1 MSVDSRK
8 KLTAFYDSGKVVVT
22 SEFVNSMFG
31 GLHGTS
37 EGDIIASVD
46 PNDPR
51 VVGHLHDGVH
61 ADGHAAKINLE
72 NHVEGQL
79 RNISLGDGAV
89 RKSNIQCYPEALK
102 HNAIPEFEVDPDT
115 GEKCYYLNLD
125 LPSGGGE
132 PAKPAGSDT
141 EIQFND
147 GGEFGSQPGYVFKKE
162 SQENKKDG
170 SMGINVQDIERN
182 LPYAL
187 SVYGDE
193 QIYSDESLAESID
206 LSIVFDHPTNGRNW
220 VIGGDG
226 SYGIKKINDVIHFD
240 SSFGRQAFIDRVN
253 KHISDNILMELEVVL
268 NDSPFLGEK
277 YLHPDHHPRQFLAAD
292 LNLAKNKPQIQAMDG
307 AIEFLDEAINA
318 FPDPLPLEGTTL
330 SALIERRLEVNNVYL
345 DLIEKFKNFFNVMKD
360 EETLLIPYDSS
371 MGPKYINVASGNLE
385 TSDGVYQSALPNHNN
400 GNHPWSTDK
409 EIVPDDPDE
418 IGKFFIYWIVFDLS
432 NSRDSNLTR
441 DVEFQKIV
449 DDYSNLDRLRA
460 DIRVPL
466 DTSSG
471 RGTVRSDRWYKLS
484 YSVKTN
490 IGSAKL
496 SIPNLFKTN
505 KGNISTVAY
514 ITSKNLELDSDV
526 GDHYLY
532 FKSNP
537 CLKKLETGGVY
548 DDDFTD
554 AVPSLLFQFIS
565 DSPGEII
572 ELENLELSELVDG
585 DLHISGIITGGG
597 SRGLRLSEDGGLGI
611 GLTRSEFWKHSTD
624 VLKRQ
629 KYIDSFAERPQAELH
644 IRGETGRLHYDPD
657 DADDQRKNLWLT
669 PVIIEDIPPCSWEQN
684 GQERFVND
692 IRGTLVINES
702 GRVYVNEK
710 IKCESAG
717 GGIQQLNG
725 GQGELVFLGSG
736 GILESDRAIAIDKFN
751 LVNPSVTL
759 IDSHDSDNPFSFS
772 SFQFSSAED
781 DGTGTEVVSPL
792 GSITYLRDNLVN
804 LNPNQGIT
812 MSSSG
817 GSSSTQFIPPSGMI
831 NIGTTRS
838 FLGTQVGLRVSSE
851 RMVAI
856 GDVESL
862 HEVVLS
868 SSVGTFGLDNGRKYK
883 ITENPNGF
891 DFTQFGAPTSDVDQI
906 FIYEGEDIQAGD
918 PIFSDPS
925 AKVGRVN
932 DGHNNRTLE
941 VVNVTPGK
949 PPVRFGGLT
958 IADQSSE
965 VGPSLL
971 VNSEGD
977 LFESK
982 GGAQFVKA
990 KLHSSIPSI
999 PSGSPVV
1006 MHSFDSLDGCMVVT
1020 TNGNGRMNAALNVS
1034 VSSSIGID
1042 ETVLGVSVES
1052 AQADEIFNVQ
1062 IAGEFI
1068 GDARIF
1074 LPGLNGMTPPAQQTP
1089 GFVIPA
1095 GTHVR
1100 VFHDTTWQNRHFNTD
1115 IPSLVSGS
1123 PTETWIVPEFSTS
1136 GSAQGFINNSSGRAT
1151 VGYLLEDIDLNTHLA
1166 DAQLDTN
1173 STGKMDGKQL
1183 IGMAKIFIDPR

>member
-51 VVGHLHDGVH
+51 VVGHLHDGIH

-132 PAKPAGSDT
+132 PAGSDT

-193 QIYSDESLAESID
+193 QIYSDESLAESVD
-206 LSIVFDHPTNGRNW
+206 LSIVFDHPTVGRNL
-220 VIGGDG
+220 ILDGDG

-240 SSFGRQAFIDRVN
+240 SSFGRQAFID
-253 KHISDNILMELEVVL
+253 KHNDHIADVL
-268 NDSPFLGEK
+268 LKLLNVFAPNSPFFNEK
-277 YLHPDHHPRQFLAAD
+277 YLLPDFHPRNWLASDFA
-292 LNLAKNKPQIQAMDG
+292 LAKNKAQIQAMDG
-307 AIEFLDEAINA
+307 GVEFFDEAINA
-318 FPDPLPLEGTTL
+318 FPEPLPLEGTTI
-330 SALIERRLEVNNVYL
+330 SQVIERRDELNNVYL
-345 DLIEKFKNFFNVMKD
+345 SLIEKFKNFFNVMKD
-360 EETLLIPYDSS
+360 EQTSLTPYDYS
-371 MGPKYINVASGNLE
+371 MGPKYRNTASGIRE
-385 TSDGVYQSALPNHNN
+385 TADGVYQGALYNHNN
-400 GNHPWSTDK
+400 GNHPWSTDRDV
-409 EIVPDDPDE
+409 VPDDLDE
-418 IGKFFIYWIVFDLS
+418 IGKFFIYWIVSDMRS
-432 NSRDSNLTR
+432 NKNSSQLIDI
-441 DVEFQKIV
+441 EYQKIV
-449 DDYSNLDRLRA
+449 DDYNNLERVFA
-460 DIRVPL
+460 KVSVPL
-466 DTSSG
+466 DTSAG
-471 RGTVRSDRWYKLS
+471 RGTVKSDRWYKLS
-484 YSVKTN
+484 YSIRTN

-496 SIPNLFKTN
+496 NIPNLSRK
-505 KGNISTVAY
+505 KSGSIGSIGY
-514 ITSKNLELDSDV
+514 LTSKNLELDTEV
-526 GDHYLY
+526 GNHYLY
-532 FKSNP
+532 FKSNS
-537 CLKKLETGGVY
+537 CLNKIKPGGLY
-548 DDDFTD
+548 NPDGNT
-554 AVPSLLFQFIS
+554 ALVPSLVFEFIS

-585 DLHISGIITGGG
+585 NLHVSGIINGGG
-597 SRGLRLSEDGGLGI
+597 SRGLRFGEDGGLGV
-611 GLTRSEFWKHSTD
+611 GLTRSEFWKNSTD
-624 VLKRQ
+624 ALKRQ
-629 KYIDSFAERPQAELH
+629 EYNNSFAERPQAELH

-657 DADDQRKNLWLT
+657 DADDQRKNFWLT
-669 PVIIEDIPPCSWEQN
+669 PVIIEDIPPCSWEDN

-804 LNPNQGIT
+804 LNPNQMLN

-891 DFTQFGAPTSDVDQI
+891 DFTQFGAPSSDVDQI

-977 LFESK
+977 LFENK

-990 KLHSSIPSI
+990 KLHSSITSI

-1006 MHSFDSLDGCMVVT
+1006 MHSFDSSDGCMVVT
-1020 TNGNGRMNAALNVS
+1020 TNGNGRMNAALGVT
-1034 VSSSIGID
+1034 VSSSAGID
-1042 ETVLGVSVES
+1042 ETVLGVSAES

-1074 LPGLNGMTPPAQQTP
+1074 LPGLSGMTPPAQQTP

-1100 VFHDTTWQNRHFNTD
+1100 VFHNTTWQNRHFNTD

-1136 GSAQGFINNSSGRAT
+1136 GSNQGFINNGSGRAT

-1173 STGKMDGKQL
+1173 NTGKMDGKQL